1 MTLSQKQT
9 KVHYFLLYSGKSIK
23 YFQLEASITKPQTIH
38 SEQAITFNYITDSE
52 LIKSSEKILVFL
64 FSGEYSL
71 FIRLPLFLAQIL
83 QAYSLFLSR
92 FSRLHCSLWNLFI
105 LIYIFFFVY
114 FWAPYRLRLNFIR
127 AGFRPWNLWKNLCP
141 TAYRLIEFLDIS
153 FLL

>member
-92 FSRLHCSLWNLFI
+92 FSRLHCSLRNLFI
-105 LIYIFFFVY
+105 LIYIFF
-114 FWAPYRLRLNFIR
+114 LRLLLS
-127 AGFRPWNLWKNLCP
+127 PLP
-141 TAYRLIEFLDIS
+141 IEAKFY
-153 FLL
+153 